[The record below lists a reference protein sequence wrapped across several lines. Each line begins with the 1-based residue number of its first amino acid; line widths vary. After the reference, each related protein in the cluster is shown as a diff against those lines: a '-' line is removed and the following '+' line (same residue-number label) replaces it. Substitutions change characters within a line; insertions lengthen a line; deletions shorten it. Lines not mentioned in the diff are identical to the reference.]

1 MYTQEDKLG
10 NYVSINYLVIMKKQM
25 INAYYILSLCNFLFL
40 CTSTYLPFCISSTT
54 SEMFLINLIKV
65 RHFVHIGVITTK
77 QICVNV
83 MYRYIS

>member
-1 MYTQEDKLG
+1 MHT
-10 NYVSINYLVIMKKQM
+10 
-25 INAYYILSLCNFLFL
+25 ILSLCNVLFL

-77 QICVNV
+77 QI
-83 MYRYIS
+83 RISICIGKYHKMIQITNYHDIINPKLDTLKCYY